1 MTGFLARY
9 RSKQA
14 ERGPWE
20 LREGIRSRAREL
32 RALLLDRISTHS
44 EDDRVQNL
52 AREAL
57 EELEKAEQAIN
68 HHEHARYKNASHLTV
83 GQIHLD
89 TAHNLLLRLSGPNEM
104 VSMMPGV
111 LAVVQAYL
119 PSTDPRRVGVERI
132 DHWIAQKGSLTEED
146 LELILDAVGVARQ
159 ASIRETL
166 RVRSFVNIVAWV
178 TGFLAAAAVLLAV
191 LAGVSDDTL
200 PLCFTPGSG
209 VGKSGYSVVCP
220 VKSELQP
227 RFSRLDQNVAAATT
241 PVDYTLVEIVGLVA
255 AAIAAATT
263 LRRIRG
269 TSTPYNVPV
278 VLAVLKLP
286 TGALTAVLGLL
297 LMRGGFVPG
306 LSALDSSAQI
316 IAWAIVFGY
325 AQQLFTRLVD
335 NQAQSVLNAVGAPNA
350 PAAHPPS
357 ASPVPRATAH

>member
-1 MTGFLARY
+1 MKGFVARY
-9 RSKQA
+9 RSKQG

-32 RALLLDRISTHS
+32 RALLLDRISRHEADS
-44 EDDRVQNL
+44 RIKNLVQ
-52 AREAL
+52 EAL
-57 EELEKAEQAIN
+57 DELGKAEDALN
-68 HHEHARYKNASHLTV
+68 HRAHSRYKQASHLAV
-83 GQIHLD
+83 GQIHVD
-89 TAHNLLLRLSGPNEM
+89 TAHNLLLRLSGPSE
-104 VSMMPGV
+104 VIPMMPGL
-111 LAVVQAYL
+111 LAIVQAHL
-119 PSTDPRRVGVERI
+119 ASSDPRRVGVERI
-132 DHWIAQKGSLTEED
+132 DHWVRQKGTLTEED

-166 RVRSFVNIVAWV
+166 RVRSFVNIVGWV
-178 TGFLAAAAVLLAV
+178 TGFLAAGAVLLAV

-200 PLCFTPGSG
+200 PLCFTPGNG
-209 VGKSGYSVVCP
+209 VGNAGYSVVCP
-220 VKSELQP
+220 IKTDVKPQ
-227 RFSRLDQNVAAATT
+227 FSNPDKNVAATTT
-241 PVDYTLVEIVGLVA
+241 PLDYTLVEIVGLVS

-269 TSTPYNVPV
+269 TATPYNVPV

-335 NQAQSVLNAVGAPNA
+335 SQAQSVLNAVGGANQTG
-350 PAAHPPS
+350 PS
-357 ASPVPRATAH
+357 APPATLSSRAAGQ